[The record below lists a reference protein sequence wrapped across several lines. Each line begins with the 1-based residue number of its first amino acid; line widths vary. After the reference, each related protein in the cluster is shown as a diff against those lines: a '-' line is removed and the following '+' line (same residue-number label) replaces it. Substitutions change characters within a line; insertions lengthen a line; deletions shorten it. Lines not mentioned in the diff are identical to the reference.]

1 MDLAYLDDIY
11 VRDLSV
17 SILLDLLVHAEETE
31 DLIWPCKYPNSLR
44 KLLLS
49 HNMRFLLKAV

>member
-31 DLIWPCKYPNSLR
+31 DLIWPCKYQN
-44 KLLLS
+44 
-49 HNMRFLLKAV
+49 